1 MMEQR
6 TEEWFLA
13 RKGKVTASRIADV
26 MAKGRGGAESL
37 TRAKY
42 IDQLVTER
50 LTKYIAEGYTNEA
63 IQRGIDL
70 EATARAA
77 YEFKTSSNVTEVGF
91 IDHPSID
98 MSGASPDGVLLCDG
112 LVEIKCPNS
121 NTHIEYILAGKP
133 PAKYVPQMAWQ
144 LACTGRKWV
153 DFVSYDDRLEDES
166 KHLFIVR
173 YHRDDE
179 YIAEIEAAVVKLLEE
194 VEAKVLKFKEI

>member
-1 MMEQR
+1 MEQR
-6 TEEWFLA
+6 TDDWFLA

-63 IQRGIDL
+63 MQRGTEI
-70 EATARAA
+70 EPIARNA
-77 YEFKTSSNVTEVGF
+77 YCFHTSLDVVETGFVAHPTIEFA
-91 IDHPSID
+91 
-98 MSGASPDGVLLCDG
+98 GASPDGLIEGNDG
-112 LVEIKCPNS
+112 LLEIKCPNS
-121 NTHIEYILAGKP
+121 ATHIEYILAGKP

-179 YIAEIEAAVVKLLEE
+179 YIAEIEAAVVKLLKE
-194 VEAKVLKFKEI
+194 VEAKVAKFKEI

>member
-1 MMEQR
+1 MEQR
-6 TEEWFLA
+6 TEDWFLA

-42 IDQLVTER
+42 LDQLVTER
-50 LTKYIAEGYTNEA
+50 LTKVVAEGYTNDA
-63 IQRGIDL
+63 IQRGIEM
-70 EATARAA
+70 EATAKSAF
-77 YEFKTSSNVTEVGF
+77 EFKTCLIVSDTGF
-91 IDHPSID
+91 IRHGSID
-98 MSGASPDGVLLCDG
+98 MSGASPDGIIGGDG
-112 LVEIKCPNS
+112 LIEIKCPNS

-133 PAKYVPQMAWQ
+133 PAKYIPQMAWQ

-173 YHRDDE
+173 YLRDDE
-179 YIAEIEAAVVKLLEE
+179 YIAEMEEAVKKFLDE
-194 VEAKVLKFKEI
+194 VEAKVQKFKSI